1 MYLDE
6 NKLETECGRCWSC
19 ARERTEKNISAVTG
33 KEEIT
38 VAVAGQPNTGKS
50 TIFNRLTGLNQKVG
64 NWPGKTVDRK
74 EGRVVRGDR
83 IYRLVDLPGTYGL
96 TSNSVEE
103 EIARDYIV
111 SGDPDVVV
119 AVVNAASLERSL
131 YLVSELAELNTS
143 IVIALNMMDVAEQ
156 EGRMIDARQLS
167 AAIDLPVVPMTA
179 SMNQGVDQVFKT
191 LDAMDLQH
199 PQERNSV
206 ELPSE
211 VSRLAKLL
219 DSPSS
224 LPYPK
229 EWAASK
235 LIEGD
240 YKVTQAVKN
249 ALKDGKWKDEKWQAV
264 ETFLSGHKEAANAII
279 RMRQKW
285 IDEACK
291 KAIQDVKDCRS
302 PSEKWDR
309 IFLHPLWGK
318 LIAFLAI
325 PLAALTGILLGMFT
339 GGQALFAALEGGPKI
354 KAAWPGMLGS
364 MAADGLAPALGWI
377 TALVCIIG
385 FIYAIFYF
393 LEDIGY
399 LARISFLTDTFLRR
413 IGAGGKSAIPLMLGL
428 MCNTV
433 AIAGTRVVETRRQ
446 RLVTIV
452 MLPFL
457 PCAGQTMVAAIFTL
471 AIFPIKTAIIIL
483 VGLTII
489 NVLVASLVGKFL
501 GLAVPHPP
509 ADGMIMELP
518 LFHRPNFRT
527 IFGGVRMRIEL
538 FLRRAAGVIFFGLLI
553 VWAVSYFPKGEI
565 QTSYLY
571 QFGRLLEPAGS
582 MIGLDWLFMLALL
595 SSFVAKEITVGT
607 LAVLFSVSASD
618 QQAIMQ
624 AIQNAISPAGALAF
638 VVASHF
644 YIPCLGSMAVLKSEL
659 GSWKKTLSLLAG
671 MFILAFTLAFITYH
685 AAKVII

>member
-1 MYLDE
+1 MYLDK
-6 NKLETECGRCWSC
+6 NKSRPECGRCRSC
-19 ARERTEKNISAVTG
+19 DRRSAEKDIGAVTG

-38 VAVAGQPNTGKS
+38 VALAGQPNTGKS
-50 TIFNRLTGLNQKVG
+50 TIFNQLTGLNQKVG

-74 EGRVVRGDR
+74 EGRVVREDR
-83 IYRLVDLPGTYGL
+83 VYRLVDLPGTYGL
-96 TSNSVEE
+96 NANSMEE

-111 SGDPDVVV
+111 SGKPDVVV
-119 AVVNAASLERSL
+119 AVVNAASVERSI
-131 YLVSELAELNTS
+131 YLVSELAGLKVP
-143 IVIALNMMDVAEQ
+143 IVIALNMMDVAGQ
-156 EGRMIDARQLS
+156 EGRRVDARRFS
-167 AAIDLPVVPMTA
+167 AAIGLPVVPMTA
-179 SMNQGVDQVFKT
+179 SMNQGVDQILET
-191 LDAMDLQH
+191 LDALELPP
-199 PQERNSV
+199 PQKRKPV

-211 VSRLAKLL
+211 VNQLSGLL
-219 DSPSS
+219 DFPSS

-240 YKVTQAVKN
+240 HKVTQAVKN
-249 ALKDGKWKDEKWQAV
+249 ALKDEKRKAV

-279 RMRQKW
+279 GMRQQW

-291 KAIQDVKDCRS
+291 KAVKDVKACRS

-318 LIAFLAI
+318 LVAFLAI
-325 PLAALTGILLGMFT
+325 SLSALTGILLGMFT
-339 GGQALFAALEGGPKI
+339 GGQALYAALEGGPKI
-354 KAAWPGMLGS
+354 KAAWPGTLGS
-364 MAADGLAPALGWI
+364 MMADGLAPALGWI
-377 TALVCIIG
+377 TALVFIIG
-385 FIYAIFYF
+385 FVYAIFYF

-428 MCNTV
+428 MCNAV

-457 PCAGQTMVAAIFTL
+457 PCGGQTVVAAIFTL
-471 AIFPIKTAIIIL
+471 AIFPVKTAIIIL
-483 VGLTII
+483 IGLTII
-489 NVLVASLVGKFL
+489 NVLFASLVGKLF

-553 VWAVSYFPKGEI
+553 VWAVSYFPGGEI

-571 QFGRLLEPAGS
+571 QFGRFLEPAGS
-582 MIGLDWLFMLALL
+582 MIGLDWRFMVALL
-595 SSFVAKEITVGT
+595 SSFFAKEITAGT

-624 AIQNAISPAGALAF
+624 AVHNAISPAGALAF

-659 GSWKKTLSLLAG
+659 GSWKKTLPLLAG
-671 MFILAFTLAFITYH
+671 MFILAFALAFITYH
-685 AAKVII
+685 AAKIII